1 MNTRGIKM
9 RTALLGMLISIPA
22 YAEEKAP
29 KLTGLFPHG
38 ASRGKTVTVSAS
50 GEFPSWP
57 LDSWLCEESERD
69 TNLTC
74 KALPEKGKLE
84 ISIPGDARPGI
95 YWLRLYNR
103 VGASS
108 PRPFLVSDLPDVIEE
123 EPNNSSN
130 EAPHL
135 EKPSLM
141 IHGRLEKK
149 GDVDSYSVDLQ
160 DGDVLVADLT
170 ASRVLASPM
179 DGSLQ
184 ITSVG
189 GFILTENDDDQGM
202 DPRIVFRAPAPG
214 RYIVR
219 LFAFPAKPN
228 SSIQFSGGS
237 DYIYR
242 LALTTGPFIEYS
254 YPLAV
259 GLAAPAE
266 VALHG
271 WNIPEDRKTIKI
283 AANGGRGLD
292 LVRIPGAANAALL
305 AREDCKSITEE
316 EYAKMGRLPEPT
328 GTLIVSGR
336 ISSPGERDT
345 YVFSAP
351 GKENFEVSVTARR
364 VGSLLDPVLMVKDAD
379 SKTVAE
385 KDDTDSGL
393 DCTTQ
398 FTTAENKTYR
408 IEVRDRFS
416 HGGRRFFYMLR
427 IARPARAFSLKL
439 ASDSFVLDKGKKLEI
454 PVTVDRRGG
463 YEGKI
468 LITATGL
475 PEGVSSTT
483 AESLHGKDSAKAV
496 KIVLEGD
503 STPLDIPFR
512 IRGSDGAD
520 GAETCW
526 AGYNVPGRKAPLT
539 KAWLTVKGE

>member
-1 MNTRGIKM
+1 MNTRGITI
-9 RTALLGMLISIPA
+9 RATLLGVMISTTA

-38 ASRGKTVTVSAS
+38 ASRGKTVTVTAS

-57 LDSWLCEESERD
+57 LDSWLCGEREQD
-69 TNLTC
+69 TSLTC
-74 KALPEKGKLE
+74 KALAGEGKLE
-84 ISIPGDARPGI
+84 FSIPGDARPGI
-95 YWLRLYNR
+95 HWLRLYNKA
-103 VGASS
+103 GSSS
-108 PRPFLVSDLPDVIEE
+108 PRPFLVSDLPDAIEK

-135 EKPSLM
+135 GKPGLM

-149 GDVDSYSVDLQ
+149 GDVDSYSIDLE

-170 ASRVLASPM
+170 ANRVLASPM

-184 ITSVG
+184 IASAG
-189 GFILTENDDDQGM
+189 GFILAENDDDQGM
-202 DPRIVFRAPAPG
+202 DPRLIFRAPAPG

-228 SSIQFSGGS
+228 SSIQFSGESG
-237 DYIYR
+237 YIYR
-242 LALTTGPFIEYS
+242 LALTTGPFIEYA
-254 YPLAV
+254 YPLAA

-271 WNIPEDRKTIKI
+271 WNIPEDRKMIKLPV
-283 AANGGRGLD
+283 NGKRGLE
-292 LVRIPGAANAALL
+292 LIRVPGAANAAPLE
-305 AREDCKSITEE
+305 RENCESLTEE
-316 EYAKMGRLPEPT
+316 EYAKIGRLPEAT
-328 GTLIVSGR
+328 GVLVVSGR
-336 ISSPGERDT
+336 IGSPGERDT
-345 YVFSAP
+345 YVFSSP

-364 VGSLLDPVLMVKDAD
+364 AGSLLDPVLVVKDAD
-379 SKTVAE
+379 SKTIVE

-393 DCTTQ
+393 DCTAQ
-398 FTTAENKTYR
+398 FTSAENKTYR

-427 IARPARAFSLKL
+427 IARPARTFSLKL

-463 YEGKI
+463 YAGKI

-475 PEGVSSTT
+475 PKGVSSTT

-503 STPLDIPFR
+503 SAPQGIPFR

-520 GAETCW
+520 GAEVRW
-526 AGYNVPGRKAPLT
+526 AGYNVPGRTTPLT
-539 KAWLTVKGE
+539 KAWLTVTGG